1 MKKQKILIMMAG
13 LLIGSASAGAAT
25 VIADSAFV
33 QDDYIRVIQPVTPVY
48 LDDVAGN
55 LSFTSNWFLSVQGG
69 VSAFIGKPVG
79 CGDLFDRTKP
89 MLSIGLGK
97 WFTPHFGSRLSF
109 QGFKFVDQSLASR
122 TFQSVHLD
130 LMYNLCNGYKHN
142 SLGLGRWGIIP
153 YAGCGIINN
162 SYAQKNPF
170 AISFGIIGQ
179 YRFAKRMILSG
190 EIGNTLTFQDFD
202 GVGNARRAGDNLLQ
216 GSIGLAVIL
225 GKAGWKRVIDPMP
238 YIYQNDW
245 LMEYTDKLQ
254 NKNEQMAKRISK
266 DEAALKEYRKILQ
279 IKGLLD
285 DLSDSSVVTKN
296 YPRNNYS
303 GLNSLR
309 QRMKGDKL
317 AVMEVPTNSG
327 YTETVNDSN
336 ECIGAPI
343 NFFFKLN
350 TATLTSKA
358 QQLNIAEIARV
369 AKKHSLFVRVVGAAD
384 KATGTEVRNRE
395 LSENRA
401 AYISEQ
407 LQKRGIPI
415 DHIICEGIGGISRFK
430 PDEIN
435 RYTRVMLYS
444 KLPD

>member
-1 MKKQKILIMMAG
+1 MKIQKVLFMTAG
-13 LLIGSASAGAAT
+13 LLIGSVSAGAA
-25 VIADSAFV
+25 INGDSAYV
-33 QDDYIRVIQPVTPVY
+33 PDDPVMVIQPVTPVY

-69 VSAFIGKPVG
+69 MSAFIGKPVG

-89 MLSIGLGK
+89 ILSIGLGK

-109 QGFKFVDQSLASR
+109 QGFKFVDQGLAAR

-142 SLGLGRWGIIP
+142 SIGLGRWGVIP

-162 SYAQKNPF
+162 SFARKNPF

-179 YRFAKRMILSG
+179 YRFCKRLILSG
-190 EIGNTLTFQDFD
+190 ELGNTITFQDFD
-202 GVGNARRAGDNLLQ
+202 GVGNARKAGDNLLQ
-216 GSIGLAVIL
+216 GSIGLTVIL

-254 NKNEQMAKRISK
+254 TKNDQMAN
-266 DEAALKEYRKILQ
+266 ILA
-279 IKGLLD
+279 
-285 DLSDSSVVTKN
+285 KN

-303 GLNSLR
+303 GLNALR
-309 QRMKGDKL
+309 QRMKGSQIPSLDNPVK
-317 AVMEVPTNSG
+317 SSSF
-327 YTETVNDSN
+327 ETSNDSN

-350 TATLTSKA
+350 TAKLTSKA

-369 AKKHSLFVRVVGAAD
+369 AKKHSLFVRIIGAAD
-384 KATGTEVRNRE
+384 KATGTENRNKE
-395 LSENRA
+395 LSDSRA
-401 AYISEQ
+401 AYISGQ

-415 DHIICEGIGGISRFK
+415 DKIICEGVGGISRFK

-435 RYTRVMLYS
+435 RHTRVMLYR